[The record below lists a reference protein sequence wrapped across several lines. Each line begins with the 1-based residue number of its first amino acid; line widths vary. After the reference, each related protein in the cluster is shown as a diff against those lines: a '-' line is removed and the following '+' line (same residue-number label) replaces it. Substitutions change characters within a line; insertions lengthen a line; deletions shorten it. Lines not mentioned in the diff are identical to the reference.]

1 MPTIAFTVRKLE
13 SLKSPASGRVDYW
26 DEDTPGF
33 GLRISATGKRTW
45 VAMYRTKG
53 DRQRRLSTKSDRKAQ
68 V

>member
-13 SLKSPASGRVDYW
+13 SLKRPASGRVDYW

-33 GLRISATGKRTW
+33 GMRISATGKRTW

-53 DRQRRLSTKSDRKAQ
+53 GRQSMSALGGEADL